1 MRKILMDEDEQY
13 FDVEEIEDDLKQEEV
28 KHVFKIAD
36 DDGVELNSP
45 TELIGVADALEQK

>member
-1 MRKILMDEDEQY
+1 MDEDEQY